1 MRGFELLLFLFCE
14 LVRLSLDHA
23 NLSDLNCQML
33 PVHEAKPLHGIRVI
47 DFGCYLAGPL
57 VGRILA
63 DAGAT
68 VTSVTPPNG
77 PLWNHKHVNH
87 ALSRGKQSIPL
98 DLKSAAGKR
107 KAWQLVLAADVLVE
121 NFTPGTLARLGF
133 SPDAVKRANPR
144 CIFLSLPGFSSND
157 EEFKD
162 TKAFEAVVMAQS
174 GVYCDMGLNRKLQTA
189 HFVSL
194 QVI

>member
-1 MRGFELLLFLFCE
+1 MRAPQLP
-14 LVRLSLDHA
+14 RSRHQMDHYGTISMLTMPFPVA
-23 NLSDLNCQML
+23 NNRF
-33 PVHEAKPLHGIRVI
+33 P
-47 DFGCYLAGPL
+47 
-57 VGRILA
+57 
-63 DAGAT
+63 
-68 VTSVTPPNG
+68 
-77 PLWNHKHVNH
+77 W
-87 ALSRGKQSIPL
+87 
-98 DLKSAAGKR
+98 
-107 KAWQLVLAADVLVE
+107 
-121 NFTPGTLARLGF
+121 
-133 SPDAVKRANPR
+133 PDAVKRANPR